1 MKKLKYLYL
10 ILCLNIFFGCK
21 YISETITDESKEIVT
36 EEKDQ
41 LQEEKDQLQELN
53 EKSNQMTEEDL
64 KFESIF
70 EKRSLFIKKGENFK
84 EAFYGLSKDSIRI
97 EFLSDSPV
105 KSIAIIEERSSRP
118 VKIFKNKNKID

>member
-41 LQEEKDQLQELN
+41 LQEEKDQRKKE
-53 EKSNQMTEEDL
+53 
-64 KFESIF
+64 
-70 EKRSLFIKKGENFK
+70 IKNSMRKVIK
-84 EAFYGLSKDSIRI
+84 
-97 EFLSDSPV
+97 
-105 KSIAIIEERSSRP
+105 
-118 VKIFKNKNKID
+118 

>member
-1 MKKLKYLYL
+1 MKKWKYLYL

-53 EKSNQMTEEDL
+53 EKINQMTEEDL

-70 EKRSLFIKKGENFK
+70 EKRSLFIKKAKILKKLSMGYPK
-84 EAFYGLSKDSIRI
+84 IQYGLSFCQI
-97 EFLSDSPV
+97 LLL
-105 KSIAIIEERSSRP
+105 
-118 VKIFKNKNKID
+118 NQLQ